1 MTEAEKPRRNWL
13 ALAPL
18 AAFLALAGVFL
29 VQLMSDRNEHELP
42 SALIGLPAPATD
54 LPPLDPT
61 AGIGLRNADFTGKVT
76 LVNVF
81 ASWCVPCRQE
91 HPFLLELA
99 KDQRFRLVGLNYKDK
114 AENASGFLG
123 ELGNP
128 YAAIGAD
135 VSGRAGIDWGVT
147 GVPETYLVDREG
159 VIRAKFVGPLSPET
173 FKARLEP
180 EIAKALPGS

>member
-1 MTEAEKPRRNWL
+1 MSEMAKPRRNWL

-18 AAFLALAGVFL
+18 AAFLALAAVFL
-29 VQLMSDRNEHELP
+29 VQLMSDRNERELP
-42 SALIGLPAPATD
+42 SALIGQAAPPTD
-54 LPPLDPT
+54 LPPLD
-61 AGIGLRNADFTGKVT
+61 ASKGIGLRNADFVGQVT

-99 KDQRFRLVGLNYKDK
+99 KDRRFRLVGLNYKDK
-114 AENASGFLG
+114 AENAQGFLA

-128 YAAIGAD
+128 YAIVGAD
-135 VSGRAGIDWGVT
+135 LSGRAGIEWGVT
-147 GVPETYLVDREG
+147 GVPETYLVDKAG
-159 VIRAKFVGPLSPET
+159 VVRAKFVGPLSPES

-180 EIAKALPGS
+180 EIAKALAGG